1 MRGETAPGAD
11 AREDSLARGRGDS
24 FRGALRAHLPAVL
37 LLLVAAFALRLC
49 FIFVAPRPSS
59 WDGDL
64 RYHKTA
70 ANLLAGNGYSF
81 DSAPPY
87 GPSIANSP
95 GYPVFIVAV
104 YAVAGPRTNAVRVA
118 QAALDVLTCLLL
130 AYVAFGLAPPGLKRR
145 AAYAALALYGL
156 LSWFTM
162 VWTACMLA
170 ETLTLFFTALTLA
183 LCARGLE
190 RGRWAEW
197 AGAGLACGLAI
208 LARPDSVLLAAAV
221 GLFLAARFVRAR
233 SRAALLPAAGFCL
246 AAALTRAPW
255 TVRNYVAF
263 GIFEPLASEYG
274 CVTEC
279 FFPVGYLFWVRTW
292 LRDETHFDYAFEP
305 AWPTGVTA
313 FDAAG
318 LPRDAYDS
326 EDERRRVLAL
336 IDRYNRDGR
345 LTPELD
351 ADFRALGRERV
362 RAAPLRFF
370 LTLPLYRLA
379 SMWLTGFSTSRPTP
393 YMMLLRVFSV
403 VPLHLGAALAFALWR
418 RGRPLMWLLLLVV
431 LARSAFF
438 GFHYAPETRY
448 IVEAYPPV
456 IAACAVTAAA
466 LWGYLSARLRRP
478 GAGA

>member
-1 MRGETAPGAD
+1 MRGETTPGAD
-11 AREDSLARGRGDS
+11 AREDELS
-24 FRGALRAHLPAVL
+24 FRDALRARLPAVL
-37 LLLVAAFALRLC
+37 ALLLAAFALRLC
-49 FIFVAPRPSS
+49 FIYVAPRPSS

-64 RYHKTA
+64 RYHNTA
-70 ANLLAGNGYSF
+70 ANLLAGHGYSF
-81 DSAPPY
+81 DTAPPY

-95 GYPVFIVAV
+95 AYPFFIVAV
-104 YAVAGPRTNAVRVA
+104 YSAAGPRTNAVRVA
-118 QAALDVLTCLLL
+118 QAALDVLTCLLV
-130 AYVAFGLAPPGLKRR
+130 AYVAFRLAPPGRRRR
-145 AAYAALALYGL
+145 AALAALAAYGIF
-156 LSWFTM
+156 SWFTM

-170 ETLTLFFTALTLA
+170 ETLTLFFTTLTLA

-190 RGRWAEW
+190 RGRWGEW
-197 AGAGLACGLAI
+197 AWAGLACGLAI

-221 GLFLAARFVRAR
+221 VLFLAVRFVRAR

-246 AAALTRAPW
+246 AAALTLAPW
-255 TVRNYVAF
+255 TIRNYVAF

-274 CVTEC
+274 CVTQC
-279 FFPVGYLFWVRTW
+279 FFPTGYLYWVRTW

-318 LPRDAYDS
+318 LPREAYDS
-326 EDERRRVLAL
+326 EEERRRVLTL
-336 IDRYNRDGR
+336 VERYRRDGR

-351 ADFRALGRERV
+351 AEFRALGRARA
-362 RAAPLRFF
+362 RAAPLRVF

-403 VPLHLGAALAFALWR
+403 VPLHLGAVVAFALWR

-466 LWGYLSARLRRP
+466 LWSHMSARLRGRR
-478 GAGA
+478 AGS